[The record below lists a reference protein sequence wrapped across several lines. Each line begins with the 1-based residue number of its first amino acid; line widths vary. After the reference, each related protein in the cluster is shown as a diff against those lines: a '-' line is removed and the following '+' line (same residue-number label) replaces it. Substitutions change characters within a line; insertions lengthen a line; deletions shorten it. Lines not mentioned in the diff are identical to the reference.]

1 MRTKELQSSGDEE
14 WGAHGFQ
21 KCEEKKVKKIG
32 LFFFFFRNL
41 IFLILMAFSFILNRP
56 ITVIRPEN
64 NN

>member
-21 KCEEKKVKKIG
+21 KTWREKSEINKIG
-32 LFFFFFRNL
+32 LFFFRNL

-56 ITVIRPEN
+56 TIVIRPEN

>member
-1 MRTKELQSSGDEE
+1 MRIKELQSSGDEE

-32 LFFFFFRNL
+32 LFFFFKNL

-56 ITVIRPEN
+56 TIVIRPEN